1 VANSSTLS
9 GESCPKS
16 VLSAI
21 GRMRAKH
28 RGPLRPRRGDEAV
41 PAGDADLPGASAP
54 EAAQRIADAIGDVE
68 IERLRE
74 SRSSGSGGR
83 HSYGLERQVE
93 PLVMASEISGLG
105 PLRGFL
111 KLGNLVVRLNVPF
124 SDLPK
129 RHPAFVERA
138 GRRDDS
144 INNLES
150 GIRNSQDSRNSME
163 ARDSRDS
170 TEARHSR
177 GTGARAASGGQRAAV
192 RDDGQR
198 RVLKQSGRGHR
209 APGLFGDD

>member
-54 EAAQRIADAIGDVE
+54 EAAQRIADAIGGVE

-93 PLVMASEISGLG
+93 PLVMASEASGLG
-105 PLRGFL
+105 PLRGFV

-124 SDLPK
+124 SHLPK

-138 GRRDDS
+138 RAMEHPAEGDHS
-144 INNLES
+144 IEV
-150 GIRNSQDSRNSME
+150 
-163 ARDSRDS
+163 RDSRDS
-170 TEARHSR
+170 RTI
-177 GTGARAASGGQRAAV
+177 AAPAESGGEPAAM

-198 RVLKQSGRGHR
+198 RVLKRSGRGHR
-209 APGLFGDD
+209 WIRRVR